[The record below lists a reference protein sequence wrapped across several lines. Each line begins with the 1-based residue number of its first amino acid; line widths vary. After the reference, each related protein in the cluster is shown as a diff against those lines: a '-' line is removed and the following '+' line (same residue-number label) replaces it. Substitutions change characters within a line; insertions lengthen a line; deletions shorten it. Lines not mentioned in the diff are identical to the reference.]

1 MFSFLKSEIA
11 LHGTNQQY
19 IVLYNQGIQSLTN
32 HLKKLAG
39 IISTENAERILAL
52 LDYYVFQEE
61 HQWLDIPSLH
71 KLLKNHKQHRKRSVQ
86 KPIPTTIH

>member
-1 MFSFLKSEIA
+1 MEQTSNISYYTIK
-11 LHGTNQQY
+11 
-19 IVLYNQGIQSLTN
+19 GIQSLTN

-71 KLLKNHKQHRKRSVQ
+71 IGNRTSYSKS
-86 KPIPTTIH
+86 